1 MSAPDA
7 RIRVMFALQLPQL
20 VASVTAPR
28 PGAQCARATHGFE
41 KKKDLARTFSED
53 WEAVLNLA
61 GDLAGVPVD
70 DALEVVWEDNEPRS
84 ESELMDAL
92 TKPRSLGVPLA
103 TIWAEM
109 GYSPEMS
116 DDPLNQARRKLL
128 ASTSA
133 MLGTLTAE
141 DVGGTF
147 RSIAPGLEA
156 ARATGRTSA
165 VTAIPGLRKDVAD
178 GDEAQRKALDW
189 QEAKAAELRAE
200 LAGLPD
206 APGLSRQRPR
216 APIVWTSSSRRDRF
230 AMSIEEARISSVL
243 DNRVR
248 DLALSPVASTL
259 RAVERYQDG
268 GHTLLNRVLW
278 QAPESLQ
285 RLGDADLGRFRS
297 MLNGL
302 QWLSREF
309 GSPGITVWRGIPTS
323 RGLAVNR
330 LTPGDQLPRLKG
342 FISTSVEESIARS
355 FLGDGPKGVLYRLSV
370 PAGTPGAWLPAF
382 GPEKWRWQAEFLLPP
397 NCSIVVSGVDLSGRV
412 PIVQG
417 EVTF

>member
-1 MSAPDA
+1 LKNSRAGSDVHQVA
-7 RIRVMFALQLPQL
+7 REATIVVAGNSPVIGRVQRIAE
-20 VASVTAPR
+20 
-28 PGAQCARATHGFE
+28 PGACAWCRMMSSRGAGYVTEATALSSGHAHCRCEIATVTSPKAIEQSRQAGQEAWRA
-41 KKKDLARTFSED
+41 
-53 WEAVLNLA
+53 
-61 GDLAGVPVD
+61 
-70 DALEVVWEDNEPRS
+70 
-84 ESELMDAL
+84 SELSSSKSPFRNRRGGGLRPDPAL
-92 TKPRSLGVPLA
+92 FKPGA
-103 TIWAEM
+103 
-109 GYSPEMS
+109 
-116 DDPLNQARRKLL
+116 K
-128 ASTSA
+128 TS
-133 MLGTLTAE
+133 E
-141 DVGGTF
+141 
-147 RSIAPGLEA
+147 RE
-156 ARATGRTSA
+156 
-165 VTAIPGLRKDVAD
+165 TAIRAQIASYEQTLPGLRKAVAD
-178 GDEAQRKALDW
+178 GGEAQRKALDW

-216 APIVWTSSSRRDRF
+216 APIVGTSSSRRDRF
-230 AMSIEEARISSVL
+230 AMSMEEARISSVL
-243 DNRVR
+243 DDRVR

-278 QAPESLQ
+278 QSPESLQ

-342 FISTSVEESIARS
+342 FISTSVGESVARS

-370 PAGTPGAWLPAF
+370 PEGTPGAWLPPF
-382 GPEKWRWQAEFLLPP
+382 GTEKWRWQAEFLLPP
-397 NCSIVVSGVDLSGRV
+397 NCSILVTGVDLSGRV
-412 PIVQG
+412 PIVLG

>member
-1 MSAPDA
+1 
-7 RIRVMFALQLPQL
+7 
-20 VASVTAPR
+20 
-28 PGAQCARATHGFE
+28 
-41 KKKDLARTFSED
+41 
-53 WEAVLNLA
+53 
-61 GDLAGVPVD
+61 
-70 DALEVVWEDNEPRS
+70 
-84 ESELMDAL
+84 
-92 TKPRSLGVPLA
+92 
-103 TIWAEM
+103 
-109 GYSPEMS
+109 MS

-189 QEAKAAELRAE
+189 QEAKDAELRAE

-216 APIVWTSSSRRDRF
+216 ASIVWTSSSRRDRF

-259 RAVERYQDG
+259 RAVERY
-268 GHTLLNRVLW
+268 
-278 QAPESLQ
+278 
-285 RLGDADLGRFRS
+285 
-297 MLNGL
+297 
-302 QWLSREF
+302 
-309 GSPGITVWRGIPTS
+309 
-323 RGLAVNR
+323 
-330 LTPGDQLPRLKG
+330 
-342 FISTSVEESIARS
+342 
-355 FLGDGPKGVLYRLSV
+355 
-370 PAGTPGAWLPAF
+370 
-382 GPEKWRWQAEFLLPP
+382 
-397 NCSIVVSGVDLSGRV
+397 
-412 PIVQG
+412 
-417 EVTF
+417 